1 MPKRNKKE
9 FLQKMSEQLFFLEE
23 FSNKYDEGKLIYATE
38 MAIKLRV
45 LFGTRENPKD
55 ALLDQFCTIFV
66 ENKPDFLNDTIYPS
80 NMPLENESKFVRCN
94 LCEYQFTH
102 DEDSPTFLYPM
113 PIKRDKHKYNAFNT
127 WWRKTTAISLGT
139 SEVKNNIL
147 FRSDVVTLIA
157 NREGAHVSPE
167 ISRAMA
173 LLNRNEANPLKISID
188 GKIYSAKLDE
198 IFSATIRQIVYET
211 LITLKPFVSKVEE
224 KYMLTS
230 NS

>member
-1 MPKRNKKE
+1 MPKRSKKE
-9 FLQKMSEQLFFLEE
+9 FLLKMNEQLFFLEE

-45 LFGTRENPKD
+45 LFGTRDNPKD
-55 ALLDQFCTIFV
+55 ALLDQFCSIFI

-102 DEDSPTFLYPM
+102 DENSSVFLYPV
-113 PIKRDKHKYNAFNT
+113 PIKRNKHKYNAFNT
-127 WWRKTTAISLGT
+127 WWKRTTAISLGT
-139 SEVKNNIL
+139 PDIKSNIL

-173 LLNRNEANPLKISID
+173 LLNRNEGKPLKLNID
-188 GKIYSAKLDE
+188 GKVYVAKLDE

-211 LITLKPFVSKVEE
+211 LVTLKPFVNKIEE
-224 KYMLTS
+224 KYILQN